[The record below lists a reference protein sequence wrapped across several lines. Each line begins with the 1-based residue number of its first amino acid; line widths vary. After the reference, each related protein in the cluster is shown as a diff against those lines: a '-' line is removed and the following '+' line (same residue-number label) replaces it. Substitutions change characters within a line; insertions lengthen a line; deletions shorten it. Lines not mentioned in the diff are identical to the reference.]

1 MQAYDLALLT
11 RSAERADPDCHGWC
25 FGLPPGIAPTQW
37 PLDPANGYPL
47 QHGFTLLLPED
58 YRCHGPDVV
67 AIAFFAS
74 ANDHNDGGPIV
85 MAPEIA
91 VAMGGAHAP
100 ADPGLVPFWQAE
112 RAAHP
117 RLHRMEDI
125 LGIAYAAILLTQPE
139 FAGPLCLPP
148 RLTANPFRDRLAPPA
163 WMTVGSGAAYWASTY
178 SPGGLP
184 KEEYGVFRTLGGEP
198 DEELAWN
205 RALRWTP
212 RACDPNAGKVPFD
225 KHLHA
230 PTDYVQRY
238 ASVVG
243 EDGKEAHREHA
254 WAADHAANHIGG
266 TMCPCQWV
274 PRFSPYYVEFE
285 EELGGYNFGGGNAQL
300 DLQTLAFEW
309 ACG

>member
-11 RSAERADPDCHGWC
+11 RSAERADPNCHGWC

-74 ANDHNDGGPIV
+74 ASDHNDGGPIV

-117 RLHRMEDI
+117 RLETHAVAQPALDKGGDARRCT
-125 LGIAYAAILLTQPE
+125 GPAAQDDLT
-139 FAGPLCLPP
+139 
-148 RLTANPFRDRLAPPA
+148 
-163 WMTVGSGAAYWASTY
+163 
-178 SPGGLP
+178 
-184 KEEYGVFRTLGGEP
+184 GE
-198 DEELAWN
+198 
-205 RALRWTP
+205 
-212 RACDPNAGKVPFD
+212 C
-225 KHLHA
+225 HA
-230 PTDYVQRY
+230 P
-238 ASVVG
+238 A
-243 EDGKEAHREHA
+243 
-254 WAADHAANHIGG
+254 
-266 TMCPCQWV
+266 
-274 PRFSPYYVEFE
+274 
-285 EELGGYNFGGGNAQL
+285 
-300 DLQTLAFEW
+300 
-309 ACG
+309 